1 MTAAKWIKTF
11 GVQVTVEGDSLSLAG
26 LASLTPGQAAEVLAY
41 ARQNKARLLEE
52 LGGLPARRCL
62 GCGQPFVPS
71 DENKVYCKAKCFSTA
86 RRVLQ

>member
-1 MTAAKWIKTF
+1 MTAAKWIESR
-11 GVQVTVEGDSLSLAG
+11 GVKVLAEGDSLTLAG
-26 LASLTPGQAAEVLAY
+26 LSALTPDQAGQVLAF
-41 ARQNKARLLEE
+41 ARQNKMQLLEE
-52 LGGLPARRCL
+52 LGGLPTRRCL